1 MEMKMD
7 KVTTLSIAKQKHE
20 GRKITALTAY
30 DAPFAEMMDDAGV
43 DITLVGDSVGMA
55 VLGRSDTLSVTM
67 EEMIHHTRAVSSA
80 VKRAMVVAD
89 MPFMSFQVSP
99 EKALENAGRLVK
111 EGGAHAVK
119 LEGGRSM
126 AETIE
131 KIVSAGIPVMGHVGL
146 TPQSVHALGGY
157 KVQGRKSQSARQVLA
172 DARAVQSAGAFSV
185 VIEAVPVDLA
195 QAVTA
200 ELDIPT
206 IGIGAGPDCG
216 GQILVLQ
223 DMLGI
228 SGRTPRFVKR
238 YADVAGVVRQAFEKY
253 IGEVRDGEFPS
264 VEHTYKPSPKV
275 SLKVVGADTPKK
287 RG

>member
-1 MEMKMD
+1 MKMD

-30 DAPFAEMMDDAGV
+30 DAPFAEMMDTAGV
-43 DITLVGDSVGMA
+43 DVILVGDSVGMA

-67 EEMIHHTRAVSSA
+67 EEMIHHTRAVSTA
-80 VKRAMVVAD
+80 VRRAMVVAD

-146 TPQSVHALGGY
+146 TPQSVHTLGGY

-200 ELDIPT
+200 ELEIPT
-206 IGIGAGPDCG
+206 IGIGAGPDCD

-238 YADVAGVVRQAFEKY
+238 YADVAGVVRKAFEQY
-253 IGEVRDGEFPS
+253 IGEVRQGEFPS
-264 VEHTYKPSPKV
+264 AEHTYKPSPKV